1 MKKKVEKRTK
11 ETQIKMCTSL
21 SFYCGK
27 ANNQSTR
34 RPHKSWDLFLSPEM
48 GGKIPPTHSFLPA
61 RQVWRRRKPVS
72 AKSLTHRD
80 NLSGQICP

>member
-48 GGKIPPTHSFLPA
+48 GGKNPPHTFVLTGQASLEE
-61 RQVWRRRKPVS
+61 
-72 AKSLTHRD
+72 AKTSVCEIFD
-80 NLSGQICP
+80 SQGQFV